1 MANLTIWCNAQ
12 LSETATAMLSAG
24 VGTHRLLTTAQRTGN
39 LSAGAADP
47 LLEQADIAF
56 GQPDPRQVI
65 ELPKLRW
72 VHLSSAGYT
81 RYDRPELFAALR
93 RRGAVLTNSSHVFD
107 EPCAQ
112 HLLAFMLAE
121 ARQIPRSLAN
131 QSGPREWITSQLRP
145 QCRLLLGQSVVFLGF
160 GAIARRLVEL
170 LGPLRMNLAA
180 VRRTPRGDEPIAVH
194 QFDHLPQLLPTADHV
209 VNVLPDSPTTA
220 RLINASHFSAM
231 KRGAIFYNIGRGAT
245 VDQAALIAALRSGQL
260 GAAYL
265 DVTDPEPAPPGDP
278 IWSEPNCWITPHTAG
293 GHQDEH
299 ERVVRHFLANL
310 RRFEAGSPLLDPVSV
325 E

>member
-1 MANLTIWCNAQ
+1 M
-12 LSETATAMLSAG
+12 M
-24 VGTHRLLTTAQRTGN
+24 TAQRTGN
-39 LSAGAADP
+39 LSPGTADP
-47 LLEQADIAF
+47 QLAAADIAF

-65 ELPKLRW
+65 ELQNLHW

-93 RRGAVLTNSSHVFD
+93 RREAVLTNSSHVFD

-112 HLLAFMLAE
+112 HMLAFMLAQ
-121 ARQIPRSLAN
+121 ARQIPRSLIN
-131 QSGPREWITSQLRP
+131 QSGPRQWITWELRP

-160 GAIARRLVEL
+160 GAIARRLVEM
-170 LGPLRMNLAA
+170 LGPLRMNLVA
-180 VRRTPRGDEPIAVH
+180 VRRTPRGDEPIPVH
-194 QFDHLPQLLPTADHV
+194 PFDHLPRLLPTADHV
-209 VNVLPDSPTTA
+209 VNVLPDSPATA

-231 KRGAIFYNIGRGAT
+231 NSSAVFYNVGRGTT
-245 VDQAALIAALRSGQL
+245 VDQDALIAALRAGKL

-265 DVTDPEPAPPGDP
+265 DVTDPEPAAPDDP
-278 IWSEPNCWITPHTAG
+278 IWSAPNCWITPHTAG

-299 ERVVRHFLANL
+299 ERVVRHFLDNL
-310 RRFEAGSPLLDPVSV
+310 RRFEDGSPLLDRVSV